1 MKPSFLHAYGPLL
14 LAVLIGAALGAALG
28 YFGQCTSGTC
38 PFTSTWWRGAL
49 YGGVLGL
56 IFGAVSKST
65 NRSSEQS
72 EKPSASKPAT
82 SQVAETH
89 EPPDAGKSGRH
100 S

>member
-1 MKPSFLHAYGPLL
+1 MKPSFLHVYGPLL
-14 LAVLIGAALGAALG
+14 LAVLIGAALGATLG

-56 IFGAVSKST
+56 IFGAVSKSI

-72 EKPSASKPAT
+72 EKPSASKPA
-82 SQVAETH
+82 SPQVAEPH
-89 EPPDAGKSGRH
+89 ERLDVGKSARP